1 VGALVGAL
9 QLITTIRSSDENIES
24 DVTELRRGKKA
35 LVAKKYWLDYMVY
48 TLKEYPTSLQEE
60 LSSLNVDLWQEA
72 IKDDM
77 DSLESNKT

>member
-1 VGALVGAL
+1 MGAL
-9 QLITTIRSSDENIES
+9 QLITAIRSSDENIES
-24 DVTELRRGKKA
+24 DVAEPRRGKKA

-48 TLKEYPTSLQEE
+48 TLEEDPTSLQEE
-60 LSSLNVDLWQEA
+60 LSSMNVDFWRQEA